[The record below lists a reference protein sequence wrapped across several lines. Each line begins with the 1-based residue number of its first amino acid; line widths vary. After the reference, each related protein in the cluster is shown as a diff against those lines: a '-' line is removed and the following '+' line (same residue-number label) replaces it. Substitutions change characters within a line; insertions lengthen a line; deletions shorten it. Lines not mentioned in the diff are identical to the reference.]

1 LAFTPPPP
9 IPDGDPD
16 LASTRFGFA
25 DELADPEVRQQ
36 IYSLT
41 DNEVGGQGPD
51 AHQAFIETLF
61 NRAQARGQSLYQTAT
76 DRNYYPKISFRP
88 RPGADYRN
96 NLLAALNGSDIS
108 GRATGNA
115 SGSVGF
121 AGGPQT
127 FAAGGE
133 RFGIEGPDLR
143 RRSGFTPPPPIP
155 DTGAPAAVDPLAAAR
170 NAAFAAGQP
179 DPLIA
184 AVNPAGTGLPDH
196 SQKWNQEQA
205 QMRAA
210 AIQAGLPD
218 IQGGRDRLI
227 DAITRSEAAGYPVQH
242 KIGKPDEPTGDYAPT
257 MDVQNLVNTL
267 KEREKKDPSVAKER
281 AYWEN
286 ELKSGMFTPETGEEP
301 ILDKFMA
308 FAKKPSP
315 ESFLGIPLRRFDEA
329 VAQQLIP
336 SGKEIAK
343 LYPPAAATLEATEG
357 LPSEAPILTGA
368 AKGTLEQVA
377 KMSSPGGI
385 ALLGAIPEG
394 IAGKAIA
401 GGFTLQG
408 LSQFPELYRRF
419 IATDDPEEKAKIVAE
434 AAVSVSPALGLLPKG
449 RAGAATKAEPKPE
462 PRPEPTAPEPT
473 APAIPPERY
482 QVINDLVPALR
493 IAGKG
498 PPDAIGQR
506 GQTHADII
514 KENPEVGA
522 EITDEGVQHGFALGD
537 EFISRQKAADMIGQ
551 DKPLTSQALR
561 DLQAQPVPVG
571 PSVAR
576 FEPPRTTADIT
587 RFILNRNKVI
597 QEELGPL
604 LQQQETMRAAG
615 LRLDPGAEARI
626 AELQAELAK
635 PNIPEGGEVN
645 AIEEGDIAQGGV
657 PEHQGVPPRP
667 NVRTYQGEVRQG
679 AGRQAGGGGGIVGE
693 APQPTA
699 VAPVQPGEFG
709 KKGYTAEPVRG
720 TQADVAAAR
729 EAAGVD
735 PYERELTR
743 TWGKAADVARE
754 RDARYPGYDERLAQK
769 VAKKPRPVTDDEH
782 VSLLRN
788 WQKAELDHK
797 AAVDAMNSARD
808 AATREVAQDRLAV
821 TKDRLQEA
829 FSALDKTGTAAGR
842 GFNIR
847 KMILKEFYSPEAM
860 EARFRAAKGGKALTE
875 AEAKQL
881 NGHVKDVQEAS
892 VARGKVQSQL
902 EADARFAQR
911 AQESVGKKANGAKSA
926 KDINDILKAEADA
939 ARARIAKERG
949 KVEWTKEV
957 EPCIL

>member
-25 DELADPEVRQQ
+25 DELADPELRQQ

-115 SGSVGF
+115 SGTVGF

-155 DTGAPAAVDPLAAAR
+155 DSPAAAPKETGGGPSYDTQLTPEEENRFAVWKANYAPKDSGADYDLR
-170 NAAFAAGQP
+170 GAFKAGLTP
-179 DPLIA
+179 DPQTGHWPDTFKKPNHPTFSDQSIYASA
-184 AVNPAGTGLPDH
+184 APEKAGHWEGDKYVPPGEGPSML
-196 SQKWNQEQA
+196 
-205 QMRAA
+205 
-210 AIQAGLPD
+210 
-218 IQGGRDRLI
+218 DR
-227 DAITRSEAAGYPVQH
+227 
-242 KIGKPDEPTGDYAPT
+242 
-257 MDVQNLVNTL
+257 
-267 KEREKKDPSVAKER
+267 
-281 AYWEN
+281 
-286 ELKSGMFTPETGEEP
+286 
-301 ILDKFMA
+301 FME

-419 IATDDPEEKAKIVAE
+419 IGTDDPEEKAKIVAE
-434 AAVSVSPALGLLPKG
+434 AAVSVSPALGLRGGK
-449 RAGAATKAEPKPE
+449 AGAAKAEPKPE
-462 PRPEPTAPEPT
+462 VGLTAPEPA
-473 APAIPPERY
+473 APTVPADRY

-493 IAGKG
+493 LAPKG

-514 KENPEVGA
+514 KEQPEVGA
-522 EITDEGVQHGFALGD
+522 EITNEDAQHGFALGD
-537 EFISRQKAADMIGQ
+537 QFLSRQKAADLIGQ
-551 DKPLTSQALR
+551 DKPLTSQQLR
-561 DLQAQPVPVG
+561 DLQAQPVLPPG

-604 LQQQETMRAAG
+604 LQQQQTMRDAG
-615 LRLDPGAEARI
+615 LRVDPGAEARI

-645 AIEEGDIAQGGV
+645 AIEEGDIAQGGI

-667 NVRTYQGEVRQG
+667 NVPTYQGEVRQG
-679 AGRQAGGGGGIVGE
+679 ASRPTGGGGGVVGE

-699 VAPVQPGEFG
+699 VA
-709 KKGYTAEPVRG
+709 AEPVRG

-735 PYERELTR
+735 PYERELSQ

-769 VAKKPRPVTDDEH
+769 VAKGKPRPVSDDEH

-797 AAVDAMNSARD
+797 AAVDAYNSAD
-808 AATREVAQDRLAV
+808 AAEKAGAAGDRQAA
-821 TKDRLQEA
+821 TKERLQEA
-829 FSALDKTGTAAGR
+829 FTALDKSGTGWGR
-842 GFNIR
+842 GGNIR
-847 KMILKEFYSPEAM
+847 KMILQEFYNPAAM

-875 AEAKQL
+875 AEAKQVA
-881 NGHVKDVQEAS
+881 GHIKDVQEAGR
-892 VARGKVQSQL
+892 ARGKVQSQL
-902 EADARFAQR
+902 EADAKFANK
-911 AQESVGKKANGAKSA
+911 AQESVGKKANGAKTA
-926 KDINDILKAEADA
+926 KDINEILKAEADA